1 MYIELWLGNLRQRD
15 HLEDLSI
22 DGKVMLRRI
31 FKNWV
36 GGMDSSDLDQNRDKW
51 RSVVKAL
58 RQPFFLE
65 NAKNFLTSR
74 GPVSF

>member
-1 MYIELWLGNLRQRD
+1 MRERD

-22 DGKVMLRRI
+22 TGKVMLRRI

-51 RSVVKAL
+51 WSVVKAL
-58 RQPFFLE
+58 RKLVFP
-65 NAKNFLTSR
+65 
-74 GPVSF
+74 